1 MAPKAKE
8 ERCNAALAMALIATA
23 PPKED
28 EDEDDDDDDDDEGEA
43 KLAMTLASA
52 GAAAPPK
59 VAKDEVQDA
68 TIAKDAG
75 KDEVLMAPSASVAA
89 ESKLKQHHHN

>member
-1 MAPKAKE
+1 MAPNAKE
-8 ERCNAALAMALIATA
+8 ERCNATLAMALIATA

-28 EDEDDDDDDDDEGEA
+28 EDDDNDDDNEGEA

-89 ESKLKQHHHN
+89 ESKLASA

>member
-1 MAPKAKE
+1 
-8 ERCNAALAMALIATA
+8 
-23 PPKED
+23 
-28 EDEDDDDDDDDEGEA
+28 
-43 KLAMTLASA
+43 MTLASA

-75 KDEVLMAPSASVAA
+75 TDEVLVAPSASVAA
-89 ESKLKQHHHN
+89 ESKSTASLLLNALVMHDESSTILHYLHFLID

>member
-28 EDEDDDDDDDDEGEA
+28 EEDDDDDDDEGEA

-75 KDEVLMAPSASVAA
+75 KDEVLVAPLASVAA
-89 ESKLKQHHHN
+89 ESKSKQHHYS

>member
-1 MAPKAKE
+1 MAPNAKE

-28 EDEDDDDDDDDEGEA
+28 EDDDDDDDDDEGEA

-89 ESKLKQHHHN
+89 ESKSKQHHYS

>member
-8 ERCNAALAMALIATA
+8 ERCNAALEMALIATA

-28 EDEDDDDDDDDEGEA
+28 DDYDDDEGEA

>member
-28 EDEDDDDDDDDEGEA
+28 EEDDDDDDDEGEA

-89 ESKLKQHHHN
+89 ESK

>member
-28 EDEDDDDDDDDEGEA
+28 EDDDDDNDDDDKGES

-52 GAAAPPK
+52 GAAAAPK

-68 TIAKDAG
+68 TKAKDAG
-75 KDEVLMAPSASVAA
+75 KDEVLVEPSASVTVAA
-89 ESKLKQHHHN
+89 ESKST

>member
-1 MAPKAKE
+1 MAPNAKE

-23 PPKED
+23 LPKED
-28 EDEDDDDDDDDEGEA
+28 DDNDDDEEEEA

-68 TIAKDAG
+68 TIAKYAG
-75 KDEVLMAPSASVAA
+75 KEQSL
-89 ESKLKQHHHN
+89 N

>member
-28 EDEDDDDDDDDEGEA
+28 EDDDDDDEGEA

-75 KDEVLMAPSASVAA
+75 KDEVLVAPLASVAA
-89 ESKLKQHHHN
+89 ESKSKQHHYS

>member
-1 MAPKAKE
+1 
-8 ERCNAALAMALIATA
+8 
-23 PPKED
+23 
-28 EDEDDDDDDDDEGEA
+28 
-43 KLAMTLASA
+43 MTLASA

-89 ESKLKQHHHN
+89 ESKSKQNHYC

>member
-28 EDEDDDDDDDDEGEA
+28 EEDDDDDDDEGEA

>member
-1 MAPKAKE
+1 MAPNAKE

-23 PPKED
+23 LPE
-28 EDEDDDDDDDDEGEA
+28 EDDDYDDEGEA

-75 KDEVLMAPSASVAA
+75 KDEVLVAPLASVAA
-89 ESKLKQHHHN
+89 ESKSKQHHYS

>member
-1 MAPKAKE
+1 MAPNAKE

-28 EDEDDDDDDDDEGEA
+28 EEDDDDDDDEGEA

-75 KDEVLMAPSASVAA
+75 KDEVLVAPLASVAA
-89 ESKLKQHHHN
+89 ESKSKQHHYS

>member
-28 EDEDDDDDDDDEGEA
+28 EEDDDDDDDEGEA

-75 KDEVLMAPSASVAA
+75 KDEVLVAPLASVAA
-89 ESKLKQHHHN
+89 